1 VRETLLGRP
10 GEMRSV
16 NVLVQAEKH
25 DGKTI
30 YVCECGL
37 GYGDMLI
44 AYACEEYRRVH
55 GVNSGDI
62 TKLAIYNPRSD
73 PRARVATKQ

>member
-1 VRETLLGRP
+1 MLFVG
-10 GEMRSV
+10 
-16 NVLVQAEKH
+16 VLVQEERRE
-25 DGKTI
+25 GKTI
-30 YVCECGL
+30 YICECGL

-62 TKLAIYNPRSD
+62 IKHAIYNPRSD
-73 PRARVATKQ
+73 PRTKVAPKH